1 MDNAANWSL
10 VISGYAVTFSILAS
24 AMTYI
29 FKHGVKKI
37 LLDQLSTHM
46 EGLNAK
52 IEGMEPQLKQLE
64 KNGGSSV
71 KDRVDKIF
79 ILVTDMSS
87 RVVKLEEASKDAS
100 V

>member
-10 VISGYAVTFSILAS
+10 VISGYAVTFSIIAS

-37 LLDQLSTHM
+37 LLEELASHM
-46 EGLNAK
+46 NTFGEKLK
-52 IEGMEPQLKQLE
+52 EMEPQLKQLE
-64 KNGGSSV
+64 NNGGSSV

-79 ILVTDMSS
+79 VLVTDTAS
-87 RVVKLEEASKDAS
+87 RVAALEEVSK
-100 V
+100 